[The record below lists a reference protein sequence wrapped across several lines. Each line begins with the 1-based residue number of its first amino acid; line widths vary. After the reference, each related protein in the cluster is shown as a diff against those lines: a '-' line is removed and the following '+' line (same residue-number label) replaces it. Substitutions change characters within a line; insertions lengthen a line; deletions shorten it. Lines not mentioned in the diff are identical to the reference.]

1 MSDPT
6 IHDRR
11 AADPIP
17 LSEFKPRWCY
27 EDELDQL
34 CMVIEQASVGIAKTM
49 SLVNGELYNTDST
62 EVAIP
67 LKIQI
72 IIV

>member
-34 CMVIEQASVGIAKTM
+34 CMVIEPMNGNTKVLSLASGAVYAPA
-49 SLVNGELYNTDST
+49 SDE
-62 EVAIP
+62 EAIP